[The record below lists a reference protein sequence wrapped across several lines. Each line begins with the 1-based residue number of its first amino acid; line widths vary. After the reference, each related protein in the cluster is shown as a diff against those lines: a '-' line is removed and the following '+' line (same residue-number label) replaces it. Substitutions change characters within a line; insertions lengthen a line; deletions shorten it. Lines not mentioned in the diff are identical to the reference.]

1 MRHLSSASLAAAI
14 ALAFA
19 TGAGAAATTAGKP
32 GIANINSAGTFV
44 GSAPR
49 IPGGQSA
56 AASSGAGTG
65 TSTSTTATPPS
76 NTTSVDVRNQQTM
89 DAVAVTHAS
98 GSTSSLG
105 PLAGASSVN
114 GTTTGTGTTT
124 GNGTGTTVGSTG
136 VLPFAVAPFGTADV
150 TSSGP
155 LAASTPPTLASNGVF
170 ASDVYGMPVLSANV
184 VTAEPGANDASVNRA
199 IRQVQRDRARIG
211 RNGQLLYSIAP
222 RTNVD
227 RSNEMP
233 DDGPSPALSGYNSAL
248 AR

>member
-1 MRHLSSASLAAAI
+1 
-14 ALAFA
+14 
-19 TGAGAAATTAGKP
+19 
-32 GIANINSAGTFV
+32 
-44 GSAPR
+44 
-49 IPGGQSA
+49 
-56 AASSGAGTG
+56 
-65 TSTSTTATPPS
+65 
-76 NTTSVDVRNQQTM
+76 
-89 DAVAVTHAS
+89 
-98 GSTSSLG
+98 
-105 PLAGASSVN
+105 
-114 GTTTGTGTTT
+114 
-124 GNGTGTTVGSTG
+124 